1 MIAAERPRILCV
13 DDEVGVLEGLD
24 LILGRR
30 FKVETATSGAAGIDV
45 LARHRDVAVVISDM
59 RMPGMDGAEFLAR
72 VRTVAPDA
80 IRILLTG
87 HADLRSAISAVND
100 GQIFRFLTKP
110 CPPAS
115 LAMAI
120 DAACEHRRLIT
131 AERVLLEETLQ
142 GSIKA
147 LVDVLAIVNPIAFGR
162 ATRIKK
168 TSLEIADKLGL
179 APRWLV
185 ECAAMLWPLGFV
197 GVSPETSEK
206 LFYGAALDEAERAAC
221 ARAPEVVE
229 QLIGHIPRLEQVR
242 AILAGAAR
250 PNHKHPGTDV
260 VLRGAAILHLAI
272 ELDTL
277 ETHGMEHALAVGTLR
292 GREVYDPTILEALV
306 AVRAAPAHRV
316 EVRELHPSALRP
328 GMLFAEDVKFTSG
341 ALLVARGG
349 EVTCGFLARVRNFPD
364 GTMPSRIRVIV
375 PSHEKH

>member
-1 MIAAERPRILCV
+1 MTAPERPRILCV

-30 FKVETATSGAAGIDV
+30 FVVETATSGGAGLDV

-59 RMPGMDGAEFLAR
+59 RMPGMDGATFLSK

-80 IRILLTG
+80 VRILLTG

-131 AERVLLEETLQ
+131 AEKVLLEETLQ

-147 LVDVLAIVNPIAFGR
+147 LVDVLAIVNPMAFGR

-168 TSLEIADKLGL
+168 TSLEIVDKLDL
-179 APRWLV
+179 SPRWLV

-206 LFYGAALDEAERAAC
+206 LFYGKPLDEAERTAC

-250 PNHKHPGTDV
+250 PNHKHPGADV
-260 VLRGAAILHLAI
+260 VLRGAAILHLAV

-277 ETHGMEHALAVGTLR
+277 ETQGMAHALAVDTLR
-292 GREVYDPTILEALV
+292 GRGGYDPVILEALV
-306 AVRAAPAHRV
+306 AVRAAPALRV
-316 EVRELHPSALRP
+316 EVRELHPSVLRP
-328 GMLFAEDVKFTSG
+328 GMVFAEDVKFTSG

-349 EVTCGFLARVRNFPD
+349 EVTAGFLARVRNFPD

-375 PSHEKH
+375 PSHDKP